1 MRVGV
6 HGRKRGLRRQYL
18 MVMGVIFCIVSV
30 FMMRTVSGSETRKQQ
45 IDNIR
50 QLEEQTMKL
59 TGQIMCEHYLSNAGI
74 TMTQICTGAEWKY
87 EILVHHARIGKLSDN
102 QVEEMKLSLYQQM
115 KKIWSAESAVDI
127 QINEMTNDSFCI
139 ILIK

>member
-6 HGRKRGLRRQYL
+6 HGSKRGIKRQYL

-45 IDNIR
+45 IENIR
-50 QLEEQTMKL
+50 QLEEQTVEL
-59 TGQIMCEHYLSNAGI
+59 TGQIMRDHYLSNAGI

-87 EILVHHARIGKLSDN
+87 EILVHHARMEKLPDN
-102 QVEEMKLSLYQQM
+102 QIEEMKLSLYQQM
-115 KKIWSAESAVDI
+115 KTLWNAESAVDI